1 MAPRRCTACNKTGHS
16 VTTCTSRA
24 AAVIRDLREKL
35 KLQRVGQKRK
45 PGRATTKRPA
55 AQARA
60 KYTPKPGPDKRKLV
74 RRTALKERSGKGLMG
89 MLGGDDRV
97 ALEHLHV
104 AGYVP
109 RHKKCP
115 ECKKGALSGPAARK
129 DMAGAHLWYRC
140 TSNACNAR
148 FNALKHSMFSST
160 KLTPKQLA
168 MVIQQYTNTDKTAP
182 IPSDNLAADCE
193 GGRVQVASVVEKLR
207 AVEVAVAKKQNNAGQ
222 LTGDLEVDEHGVRSY
237 HVSKTNAAYEQYHSK
252 ALLKKSHPY
261 YLNYIRVIG
270 LRKRGCGRVFVHF
283 LPPKLLPPKSRPPPV
298 SEQEVIDSG
307 ILKRAKPGS
316 CVIHSDGALAYQTV
330 IKSKFPKLKHRSV
343 SHRNMEFVKAVTP
356 VRMPSGLSAS
366 SSGTQC
372 IDSTWRSLD
381 QTIPAALHT
390 KKGHTVNPLVEE
402 YTWCWLYRINHRMV
416 DGFACLG
423 AYIRAS

>member
-1 MAPRRCTACNKTGHS
+1 MHCLQQEGPLADY
-16 VTTCTSRA
+16 TCTSRA
-24 AAVIRDLREKL
+24 TAVIRDLREKL
-35 KLQRVGQKRK
+35 KLHRVGQKRK

-55 AQARA
+55 AQASA

-74 RRTALKERSGKGLMG
+74 RRTHLKERSGKGLVG

-109 RHKKCP
+109 RHKKRP
-115 ECKKGALSGPAARK
+115 ECKKGALSGPAARTDK
-129 DMAGAHLWYRC
+129 AGAHLWYRC
-140 TSNACNAR
+140 TSNACHVR
-148 FNALKHSMFSST
+148 FNALKHSMFSSA

-168 MVIQQYTNTDKTAP
+168 MVIQQYVHQHRQ
-182 IPSDNLAADCE
+182 DCPASLGQL
-193 GGRVQVASVVEKLR
+193 GGGLRGWRIQETSVVEKLR
-207 AVEVAVAKKQNNAGQ
+207 AVEVAVAKKQNSAGQ
-222 LTGDLEVDEHGVRSY
+222 LTGDLEVDEHGIRSY

-261 YLNYIRVIG
+261 SLNYIRVIG
-270 LRKRGCGRVFVHF
+270 LCKRGCGRVFVHF

-298 SEQEVIDSG
+298 SEQEAIDSG

-316 CVIHSDGALAYQTV
+316 CVIHSDIALAYKTV

-343 SHRNMEFVKAVTP
+343 SHRNKEFVKAVKP
-356 VRMPSGLSAS
+356 VRVPSGLTAS

-381 QTIPAALHT
+381 QTIPTALHT

-416 DGFACLG
+416 DGFASLG
-423 AYIRAS
+423 AYVRAS